1 MASGA
6 HTAKSLWWPTLPTKE
21 LSHTVRGMSER
32 MLVCKNTPV
41 RLSDKTS
48 EEIRYS
54 RQKTTC
60 SLISSAAPRASGEG
74 CLSSDPSPLFQ
85 PCLAGN
91 AGAHVPHDAETCTLS
106 TIPSST
112 LFPFPHAPPAHSSP
126 CVYTSPR
133 CVLTSAAAYP
143 TKPSPAFLKNFSRL
157 RSPKYNA
164 ILTNSGHISDVMP
177 N

>member
-1 MASGA
+1 MARTPRNLCGGQRCRLRSFPILSGVCQSA
-6 HTAKSLWWPTLPTKE
+6 CWSAKIRLYAYPTKPQ
-21 LSHTVRGMSER
+21 R
-32 MLVCKNTPV
+32 K
-41 RLSDKTS
+41 SDTAGKK
-48 EEIRYS
+48 
-54 RQKTTC
+54 QH
-60 SLISSAAPRASGEG
+60 APSYPGEG
-74 CLSSDPSPLFQ
+74 CLSWDPSPLFQ
-85 PCLAGN
+85 PCLTGN
-91 AGAHVPHDAETCTLS
+91 AGAHVLHDAETCTLS

-133 CVLTSAAAYP
+133 CVLTSAAACP